1 MRRSRYIGRSD
12 PKTEATDYKTIDG
25 NYARAVI
32 GYCQYHQ
39 GYVTARQAKVHRC
52 HLKHGGV
59 CPRLQDMEGK
69 CVRKVKTEVFYD
81 KMLDRMDKMITAM
94 NKLTRTIEAVEKA
107 DAIRNTMMMEM
118 HDTHEYTVPMHFST
132 GGKVNNYADQLNEMD
147 QDIE

>member
-25 NYARAVI
+25 NYARTVI

-69 CVRKVKTEVFYD
+69 CVRKMKTEVFYD

-94 NKLTRTIEAVEKA
+94 NKLTRTIEAVEEW
-107 DAIRNTMMMEM
+107 RNGMCINLTDGDVPKKEDMKPEDMM
-118 HDTHEYTVPMHFST
+118 
-132 GGKVNNYADQLNEMD
+132 LL
-147 QDIE
+147 